1 MMTSQKNKTQIDK
14 QKKMQQ
20 ARTGGR
26 YEQIWQST
34 GKCVFCDLKDK
45 YILHE
50 ENGIALTINL
60 YPYID
65 GQLMAIP
72 RTHISSPKQ
81 LSQNQWETMRKFTFI
96 AKKIIRKVHGHKSM
110 WSILREGG
118 VNAQMSVTDHLHVH
132 FIPIDSPDF
141 CKWTYRKLKNS
152 PLQNAELY
160 KQQAQLILKKDT
172 KFEVKYHQ
180 QSSLPI
186 ACDVVIM
193 NDKKEILFQK
203 RSLNARIV
211 DNPISLP
218 GGHFDQTDKSLE
230 DALQREV
237 KEEINYSLDISK
249 LELLDSRIDTIY
261 YKYIS
266 KYLKKA
272 YNEPHKMIW
281 NTYLYKGVC
290 KFNNFKA
297 NDDCQEIIWVP
308 LKKAQVHENLSN
320 KLKKTLK
327 KIEL

>member
-1 MMTSQKNKTQIDK
+1 MTTSQKNKTQVDK
-14 QKKMQQ
+14 QKKMQH
-20 ARTGGR
+20 ARTGGK

-72 RTHISSPKQ
+72 RKHVSSPKQ
-81 LSQNQWETMRKFTFI
+81 LSQSQWETIRKFTFI
-96 AKKIIRKVHGHKSM
+96 AKKIVRKVHGHKSM
-110 WSILREGG
+110 WTLIREGG
-118 VNAQMSVTDHLHVH
+118 ANAQMSVTDHLHVH

-152 PLQNAELY
+152 PLQNVELY
-160 KQQAQLILKKDT
+160 KKQAELILKKDI
-172 KFEVKYHQ
+172 KFEEKYHQ

-203 RSLNARIV
+203 RNQNVKIENIPL
-211 DNPISLP
+211 SLP
-218 GGHFDQTDKSLE
+218 GGHLDQTDKSLE

-237 KEEINYSLDISK
+237 KEEIDYSVDINR

-261 YKYIS
+261 YERKS
-266 KYLKKA
+266 KYLNHT
-272 YNEPHKMIW
+272 YREPHKIVW

-290 KFNNFKA
+290 EFENFKA
-297 NDDCQEIIWVP
+297 NDDCQEIIWIP
-308 LKKAQVHENLSN
+308 LKKAIVHENLSN

-327 KIEL
+327 KITL